1 MRGRVR
7 RKRQVSPLLLTE
19 LAQTRRSLINDLAY
33 MVRGT
38 LQADT
43 ASVIR
48 GASDWDRGF
57 PADPRA
63 GVNRPEELRGLAALR
78 VISLAD
84 APRGMRGAYSREADS
99 SRVARLCS
107 GASVPI
113 LATPDLTAASATAR
127 ATRAEMERSKT
138 LGTM

>member
-1 MRGRVR
+1 MAHRTGIAAF
-7 RKRQVSPLLLTE
+7 P
-19 LAQTRRSLINDLAY
+19 QTHVPAY
-33 MVRGT
+33 TV
-38 LQADT
+38 
-43 ASVIR
+43 
-48 GASDWDRGF
+48 
-57 PADPRA
+57 PK
-63 GVNRPEELRGLAALR
+63 NREDLAALR
-78 VISLAD
+78 VVTLAD